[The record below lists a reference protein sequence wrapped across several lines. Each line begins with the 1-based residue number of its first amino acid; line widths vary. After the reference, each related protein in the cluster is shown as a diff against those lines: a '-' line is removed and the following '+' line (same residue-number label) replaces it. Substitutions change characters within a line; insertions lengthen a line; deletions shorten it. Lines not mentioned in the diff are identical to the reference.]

1 MSQYIRVLNS
11 YEQIYENIHITK
23 QYERMSEYIR
33 IKNGMN
39 GAPSSLQFLIQ
50 KKTTAFCFKKWFCKY
65 TKTVFK
71 HLFLGGICTGVV
83 HLRRKNKNKLGPTD
97 IRFSV

>member
-39 GAPSSLQFLIQ
+39 
-50 KKTTAFCFKKWFCKY
+50 
-65 TKTVFK
+65 
-71 HLFLGGICTGVV
+71 
-83 HLRRKNKNKLGPTD
+83 D
-97 IRFSV
+97 E

>member
-50 KKTTAFCFKKWFCKY
+50 KKNCF
-65 TKTVFK
+65 
-71 HLFLGGICTGVV
+71 LFQKMVLQVHKNSFQTLIFGGNMHRCSTFTQEEQ
-83 HLRRKNKNKLGPTD
+83 K
-97 IRFSV
+97 

>member
-1 MSQYIRVLNS
+1 MFLRKITFEEHVFEMKPYPGKLIKLMSQYIRVLNL

-39 GAPSSLQFLIQ
+39 IQ
-50 KKTTAFCFKKWFCKY
+50 M
-65 TKTVFK
+65 
-71 HLFLGGICTGVV
+71 I
-83 HLRRKNKNKLGPTD
+83 
-97 IRFSV
+97 